1 MKTLQEQYN
10 LIKEGKG
17 HKDVFLKEAKSR
29 FPNML
34 TNSMNFTEAEKILTN
49 RSVIQENYVDLKPIT
64 KIESLNG
71 PKKDFELAFEKFLSE
86 GEDQLSPIIN
96 DTGKPNAMEI
106 KTPAESKAKFSINDN
121 GTGQFKENKEV
132 ENSLDNQYPYSPSEN
147 NINNV
152 SGQELINGVY
162 YECKANPE
170 LGLREAQE
178 LVVKNLSKDP
188 LHYVK
193 EGQFGEAIGY
203 QTENGGMKKNKGET
217 YGGSGYSEKLEDSNN
232 HYAVV
237 KENKEDKL
245 KELIKESL
253 GGVVTT
259 GNPNSLAAMYGQV
272 IRDVMN
278 EDEGTNVSYDDTNV
292 ALEARQKAIE
302 NSQERAG
309 MEEEARPDY
318 PDVDKDGDRE
328 ESMEKAL
335 KDKKA
340 KKVKKESIDSKL
352 TEIGKQGDIV
362 KLEAQLE
369 YLSNHIDEK
378 IDRVSSINEDDNLKE
393 LIDKSKMKQMQREI
407 KLLEKRKGKMEKVYE
422 KMCGKKYARKE
433 MMDEDNN
440 TINEGV
446 INEGAFD
453 VIKKKLLG
461 LKDKILSKVGAD
473 SIKKFKVAVEKALG
487 KDEIKL
493 SDITLDN
500 AKKVAG
506 ELKAEAGIKSIQEE
520 FIPIF
525 KAQSRTFNDADPDN
539 DQGSIKDLL
548 KTLGLSAGLLGVI
561 AAIGPTIF
569 FGLIG
574 LIAVAGAVTSAV
586 KEDSNANSN
595 YGSNEGSNENSNDN
609 PAVDQ
614 SYSGLEKFRQGV
626 NEEEVDESFD
636 SLAKKLDKQK
646 GVDKEYAG
654 KIAGKIANLKRKGA
668 GKGPTAKQKKRM
680 EEDNEVNWND
690 KNNPTKGPSGERDP
704 RQVGQSVSPYST
716 TK

>member
-96 DTGKPNAMEI
+96 DAGKPNATEI

-132 ENSLDNQYPYSPSEN
+132 KNSLDNQYPYSPSEN

-237 KENKEDKL
+237 KEDKEDKL
-245 KELIKESL
+245 KDLIKESL

-259 GNPNSLAAMYGQV
+259 GNPNSLAAMYGQIV
-272 IRDVMN
+272 RDVMN

-393 LIDKSKMKQMQREI
+393 LIDKSKMKAMQREI

-433 MMDEDNN
+433 MMDEDSN
-440 TINEGV
+440 TVNEGV

-453 VIKKKLLG
+453 VVKKKLLG
-461 LKDKILSKVGAD
+461 LKDKIVNKIGA
-473 SIKKFKVAVEKALG
+473 STIEKFKVAAKKALG
-487 KDEIKL
+487 KDEIEVN
-493 SDITLDN
+493 DITLDN
-500 AKKVAG
+500 AKKVAD
-506 ELKAEAGIKSIQEE
+506 ELKGVSLQEGI
-520 FIPIF
+520 FDIF
-525 KAQSRTFNDADPDN
+525 KSREYNDNDPDN
-539 DQGSIKDLL
+539 DDEGIKGLVT
-548 KTLGLSAGLLGVI
+548 KLGLSAGLLGVVGTLGVLPFVGI
-561 AAIGPTIF
+561 IV
-569 FGLIG
+569 
-574 LIAVAGAVTSAV
+574 LIAIASSALG
-586 KEDSNANSN
+586 EDSNANSN

-626 NEEEVDESFD
+626 NEEEIDESFD

>member
-34 TNSMNFTEAEKILTN
+34 TNSTNFTEAEKILTN
-49 RSVIQENYVDLKPIT
+49 RSVIKENYVDLKPIT

-96 DTGKPNAMEI
+96 DTGKPNSMEI

-245 KELIKESL
+245 KDLIKESL

-272 IRDVMN
+272 VRDVMN

-393 LIDKSKMKQMQREI
+393 LIDKSKMKAMQKEI
-407 KLLEKRKGKMEKVYE
+407 KLLEKRKGKMEKMYE

-433 MMDEDNN
+433 MMD
-440 TINEGV
+440 
-446 INEGAFD
+446 
-453 VIKKKLLG
+453 
-461 LKDKILSKVGAD
+461 
-473 SIKKFKVAVEKALG
+473 
-487 KDEIKL
+487 
-493 SDITLDN
+493 
-500 AKKVAG
+500 
-506 ELKAEAGIKSIQEE
+506 
-520 FIPIF
+520 
-525 KAQSRTFNDADPDN
+525 
-539 DQGSIKDLL
+539 
-548 KTLGLSAGLLGVI
+548 
-561 AAIGPTIF
+561 
-569 FGLIG
+569 
-574 LIAVAGAVTSAV
+574 
-586 KEDSNANSN
+586 EDSNANSN

-609 PAVDQ
+609 PAVGQ

>member
-34 TNSMNFTEAEKILTN
+34 TNSTNFTEAEKILTN
-49 RSVIQENYVDLKPIT
+49 RSVIKENYVDLKPIT

-96 DTGKPNAMEI
+96 DAGKPNAMEI

-162 YECKANPE
+162 YECKSNPE

-203 QTENGGMKKNKGET
+203 QTENGGMKKNKGEN

-245 KELIKESL
+245 KDLIKESL

-335 KDKKA
+335 NDKKA

-352 TEIGKQGDIV
+352 AEIGREAETIKM
-362 KLEAQLE
+362 EAQLNF
-369 YLSNHIDEK
+369 LHDHIQEK

-407 KLLEKRKGKMEKVYE
+407 KLLEKRKGKMERLYE
-422 KMCGKKYARKE
+422 KHCGKKYQKTE
-433 MMDEDNN
+433 MVD
-440 TINEGV
+440 
-446 INEGAFD
+446 
-453 VIKKKLLG
+453 
-461 LKDKILSKVGAD
+461 
-473 SIKKFKVAVEKALG
+473 
-487 KDEIKL
+487 
-493 SDITLDN
+493 
-500 AKKVAG
+500 
-506 ELKAEAGIKSIQEE
+506 
-520 FIPIF
+520 
-525 KAQSRTFNDADPDN
+525 
-539 DQGSIKDLL
+539 
-548 KTLGLSAGLLGVI
+548 
-561 AAIGPTIF
+561 
-569 FGLIG
+569 
-574 LIAVAGAVTSAV
+574 
-586 KEDSNANSN
+586 EDSNANSN
-595 YGSNEGSNENSNDN
+595 YGSNENSNENSNDN
-609 PAVDQ
+609 PAVGQ

-626 NEEEVDESFD
+626 NEEEEVDESFD
-636 SLAKKLDKQK
+636 SLSKKLDKQK

-654 KIAGKIANLKRKGA
+654 KIAGKIANIKRKGG
-668 GKGPTAKQKKRM
+668 GKGPTSKQKKRM

>member
-64 KIESLNG
+64 KIENLNG

-96 DTGKPNAMEI
+96 DTGKPNSMEI

-237 KENKEDKL
+237 KEDKEDKL
-245 KELIKESL
+245 KDLIKESL

-272 IRDVMN
+272 VRDVMN

-393 LIDKSKMKQMQREI
+393 LIDKSKMKAMQKEI
-407 KLLEKRKGKMEKVYE
+407 KLLEKRKGKMEKMYE

-433 MMDEDNN
+433 MMD
-440 TINEGV
+440 
-446 INEGAFD
+446 
-453 VIKKKLLG
+453 
-461 LKDKILSKVGAD
+461 
-473 SIKKFKVAVEKALG
+473 
-487 KDEIKL
+487 
-493 SDITLDN
+493 
-500 AKKVAG
+500 
-506 ELKAEAGIKSIQEE
+506 
-520 FIPIF
+520 
-525 KAQSRTFNDADPDN
+525 
-539 DQGSIKDLL
+539 
-548 KTLGLSAGLLGVI
+548 
-561 AAIGPTIF
+561 
-569 FGLIG
+569 
-574 LIAVAGAVTSAV
+574 
-586 KEDSNANSN
+586 EDSNANSN

-609 PAVDQ
+609 PAVGQ

>member
-1 MKTLQEQYN
+1 
-10 LIKEGKG
+10 
-17 HKDVFLKEAKSR
+17 
-29 FPNML
+29 
-34 TNSMNFTEAEKILTN
+34 
-49 RSVIQENYVDLKPIT
+49 
-64 KIESLNG
+64 
-71 PKKDFELAFEKFLSE
+71 
-86 GEDQLSPIIN
+86 
-96 DTGKPNAMEI
+96 
-106 KTPAESKAKFSINDN
+106 
-121 GTGQFKENKEV
+121 
-132 ENSLDNQYPYSPSEN
+132 
-147 NINNV
+147 
-152 SGQELINGVY
+152 
-162 YECKANPE
+162 
-170 LGLREAQE
+170 
-178 LVVKNLSKDP
+178 
-188 LHYVK
+188 
-193 EGQFGEAIGY
+193 
-203 QTENGGMKKNKGET
+203 MKKNKGET

-237 KENKEDKL
+237 KEDKEDKL
-245 KELIKESL
+245 KDLIKESL

-278 EDEGTNVSYDDTNV
+278 EDEGTNSLDEFVNEINEDKFD
-292 ALEARQKAIE
+292 EARQEAIE

-309 MEEEARPDY
+309 IEEEARPDY

-335 KDKKA
+335 KDKKD

-393 LIDKSKMKQMQREI
+393 LIDKSKMKAMQKEI

-433 MMDEDNN
+433 MMD
-440 TINEGV
+440 
-446 INEGAFD
+446 
-453 VIKKKLLG
+453 
-461 LKDKILSKVGAD
+461 
-473 SIKKFKVAVEKALG
+473 
-487 KDEIKL
+487 
-493 SDITLDN
+493 
-500 AKKVAG
+500 
-506 ELKAEAGIKSIQEE
+506 
-520 FIPIF
+520 
-525 KAQSRTFNDADPDN
+525 
-539 DQGSIKDLL
+539 
-548 KTLGLSAGLLGVI
+548 
-561 AAIGPTIF
+561 
-569 FGLIG
+569 
-574 LIAVAGAVTSAV
+574 
-586 KEDSNANSN
+586 EDSNANSN

-654 KIAGKIANLKRKGA
+654 KIAGKIANFKRKGG

>member
-162 YECKANPE
+162 YECKVNPE

-245 KELIKESL
+245 KDLIKESL

-272 IRDVMN
+272 VRDVMN

-393 LIDKSKMKQMQREI
+393 LIDKSKMKAMQKEI

-433 MMDEDNN
+433 MMDED
-440 TINEGV
+440 
-446 INEGAFD
+446 
-453 VIKKKLLG
+453 
-461 LKDKILSKVGAD
+461 
-473 SIKKFKVAVEKALG
+473 
-487 KDEIKL
+487 
-493 SDITLDN
+493 
-500 AKKVAG
+500 
-506 ELKAEAGIKSIQEE
+506 
-520 FIPIF
+520 
-525 KAQSRTFNDADPDN
+525 
-539 DQGSIKDLL
+539 
-548 KTLGLSAGLLGVI
+548 
-561 AAIGPTIF
+561 
-569 FGLIG
+569 
-574 LIAVAGAVTSAV
+574 
-586 KEDSNANSN
+586 SNANSN
-595 YGSNEGSNENSNDN
+595 YGSNENSNENSNDN
-609 PAVDQ
+609 PAVGQ

-654 KIAGKIANLKRKGA
+654 KIAGKIANIKRKGG
-668 GKGPTAKQKKRM
+668 GKGPTSKQKKRM

>member
-34 TNSMNFTEAEKILTN
+34 TNSTNFTEAEKILTN
-49 RSVIQENYVDLKPIT
+49 RSVIKENYVDLKPIT

-96 DTGKPNAMEI
+96 DAGKPNAMEI

-162 YECKANPE
+162 YECKSNPE

-203 QTENGGMKKNKGET
+203 QTENGGMKKNKGEN

-245 KELIKESL
+245 KDLIKESL

-335 KDKKA
+335 NDKKA

-352 TEIGKQGDIV
+352 AEIGREAETIKM
-362 KLEAQLE
+362 EAQLNF
-369 YLSNHIDEK
+369 LHDHIQEK

-407 KLLEKRKGKMEKVYE
+407 KLLEKRKSKMERLYE
-422 KMCGKKYARKE
+422 KHCGKKYQKTE
-433 MMDEDNN
+433 MVD
-440 TINEGV
+440 
-446 INEGAFD
+446 
-453 VIKKKLLG
+453 
-461 LKDKILSKVGAD
+461 
-473 SIKKFKVAVEKALG
+473 
-487 KDEIKL
+487 
-493 SDITLDN
+493 
-500 AKKVAG
+500 
-506 ELKAEAGIKSIQEE
+506 
-520 FIPIF
+520 
-525 KAQSRTFNDADPDN
+525 
-539 DQGSIKDLL
+539 
-548 KTLGLSAGLLGVI
+548 
-561 AAIGPTIF
+561 
-569 FGLIG
+569 
-574 LIAVAGAVTSAV
+574 
-586 KEDSNANSN
+586 EDSNANSN
-595 YGSNEGSNENSNDN
+595 YGSNENSNENSNDN
-609 PAVDQ
+609 PAVGQ

-626 NEEEVDESFD
+626 NEEEEVDESFD
-636 SLAKKLDKQK
+636 SLSKKLDKQK

-654 KIAGKIANLKRKGA
+654 KIAGKIANIKRKGG
-668 GKGPTAKQKKRM
+668 GKGPTSKQKKRM

>member
-96 DTGKPNAMEI
+96 DAGKPNATEI

-237 KENKEDKL
+237 KEDKEDKL
-245 KELIKESL
+245 KDLIKESL

-278 EDEGTNVSYDDTNV
+278 EDEGTNSLDEFVNEINEDKFD
-292 ALEARQKAIE
+292 EARQEAIE

-309 MEEEARPDY
+309 IEEEARPDY

-335 KDKKA
+335 KDKKD

-393 LIDKSKMKQMQREI
+393 LIDKSKMKAMQKEI

-433 MMDEDNN
+433 MMD
-440 TINEGV
+440 
-446 INEGAFD
+446 
-453 VIKKKLLG
+453 
-461 LKDKILSKVGAD
+461 
-473 SIKKFKVAVEKALG
+473 
-487 KDEIKL
+487 
-493 SDITLDN
+493 
-500 AKKVAG
+500 
-506 ELKAEAGIKSIQEE
+506 
-520 FIPIF
+520 
-525 KAQSRTFNDADPDN
+525 
-539 DQGSIKDLL
+539 
-548 KTLGLSAGLLGVI
+548 
-561 AAIGPTIF
+561 
-569 FGLIG
+569 
-574 LIAVAGAVTSAV
+574 
-586 KEDSNANSN
+586 EDSNANSN

>member
-34 TNSMNFTEAEKILTN
+34 TNSTNFTEAEKILTN

-245 KELIKESL
+245 KDLIKESL

-309 MEEEARPDY
+309 MHEEDKPDF
-318 PDVDKDGDRE
+318 PDIDGDGDKE
-328 ESMEKAL
+328 ESMKKAAA
-335 KDKKA
+335 DKK

-422 KMCGKKYARKE
+422 KMCGKKYQKTE
-433 MMDEDNN
+433 M
-440 TINEGV
+440 
-446 INEGAFD
+446 
-453 VIKKKLLG
+453 
-461 LKDKILSKVGAD
+461 VG
-473 SIKKFKVAVEKALG
+473 
-487 KDEIKL
+487 
-493 SDITLDN
+493 
-500 AKKVAG
+500 
-506 ELKAEAGIKSIQEE
+506 
-520 FIPIF
+520 
-525 KAQSRTFNDADPDN
+525 
-539 DQGSIKDLL
+539 
-548 KTLGLSAGLLGVI
+548 
-561 AAIGPTIF
+561 
-569 FGLIG
+569 
-574 LIAVAGAVTSAV
+574 
-586 KEDSNANSN
+586 EDSNANSN
-595 YGSNEGSNENSNDN
+595 YGSNENSNENSNDN
-609 PAVDQ
+609 PAVGQ

>member
-34 TNSMNFTEAEKILTN
+34 TNSTNFTEAEKILTN
-49 RSVIQENYVDLKPIT
+49 RSVIKENYVDLKPIT

-162 YECKANPE
+162 YECKSNPE

-203 QTENGGMKKNKGET
+203 QTENGGMKKNKGEN

-245 KELIKESL
+245 KDLIKESL

-335 KDKKA
+335 NDKKA

-352 TEIGKQGDIV
+352 AEIGREAETIKM
-362 KLEAQLE
+362 EAQLNF
-369 YLSNHIDEK
+369 LHDHIQEK

-407 KLLEKRKGKMEKVYE
+407 KLLEKRKSKMERLYE
-422 KMCGKKYARKE
+422 KHCGKKYQKTE
-433 MMDEDNN
+433 MVD
-440 TINEGV
+440 
-446 INEGAFD
+446 
-453 VIKKKLLG
+453 
-461 LKDKILSKVGAD
+461 
-473 SIKKFKVAVEKALG
+473 
-487 KDEIKL
+487 
-493 SDITLDN
+493 
-500 AKKVAG
+500 
-506 ELKAEAGIKSIQEE
+506 
-520 FIPIF
+520 
-525 KAQSRTFNDADPDN
+525 
-539 DQGSIKDLL
+539 
-548 KTLGLSAGLLGVI
+548 
-561 AAIGPTIF
+561 
-569 FGLIG
+569 
-574 LIAVAGAVTSAV
+574 
-586 KEDSNANSN
+586 EDSNANSN
-595 YGSNEGSNENSNDN
+595 YGSNENSNENSNDN
-609 PAVDQ
+609 PAVGQ

-626 NEEEVDESFD
+626 NEEEEVDESFD
-636 SLAKKLDKQK
+636 SLSKKLDKQK

-654 KIAGKIANLKRKGA
+654 KIAGKIANIKRKGG
-668 GKGPTAKQKKRM
+668 GKGPTSKQKKRM

>member
-162 YECKANPE
+162 YECKVNPE

-245 KELIKESL
+245 KDLIKESL

-272 IRDVMN
+272 VRDVMN

-309 MEEEARPDY
+309 IEEEARPDY

-393 LIDKSKMKQMQREI
+393 LIDKSKMKAMQKEI

-433 MMDEDNN
+433 MMDED
-440 TINEGV
+440 
-446 INEGAFD
+446 
-453 VIKKKLLG
+453 
-461 LKDKILSKVGAD
+461 
-473 SIKKFKVAVEKALG
+473 
-487 KDEIKL
+487 
-493 SDITLDN
+493 
-500 AKKVAG
+500 
-506 ELKAEAGIKSIQEE
+506 
-520 FIPIF
+520 
-525 KAQSRTFNDADPDN
+525 
-539 DQGSIKDLL
+539 
-548 KTLGLSAGLLGVI
+548 
-561 AAIGPTIF
+561 
-569 FGLIG
+569 
-574 LIAVAGAVTSAV
+574 
-586 KEDSNANSN
+586 SNANSN
-595 YGSNEGSNENSNDN
+595 YGSNENSNENSNDN
-609 PAVDQ
+609 PAVGQ

-654 KIAGKIANLKRKGA
+654 KIAGKIANIKRKGG
-668 GKGPTAKQKKRM
+668 GKGPTSKQKKRM

>member
-96 DTGKPNAMEI
+96 DAGKPNATEI

-237 KENKEDKL
+237 KEDKEDKL
-245 KELIKESL
+245 KDLIKESL

-278 EDEGTNVSYDDTNV
+278 EDEGTNSLDEFVNEINEDKFD
-292 ALEARQKAIE
+292 EARQEAIE

-309 MEEEARPDY
+309 IEEEARPDY

-335 KDKKA
+335 KDKKD

-393 LIDKSKMKQMQREI
+393 LIDKSKMKAMQKEI
-407 KLLEKRKGKMEKVYE
+407 KLLEKRKGKMEKMYE

-433 MMDEDNN
+433 MMD
-440 TINEGV
+440 
-446 INEGAFD
+446 
-453 VIKKKLLG
+453 
-461 LKDKILSKVGAD
+461 
-473 SIKKFKVAVEKALG
+473 
-487 KDEIKL
+487 
-493 SDITLDN
+493 
-500 AKKVAG
+500 
-506 ELKAEAGIKSIQEE
+506 
-520 FIPIF
+520 
-525 KAQSRTFNDADPDN
+525 
-539 DQGSIKDLL
+539 
-548 KTLGLSAGLLGVI
+548 
-561 AAIGPTIF
+561 
-569 FGLIG
+569 
-574 LIAVAGAVTSAV
+574 
-586 KEDSNANSN
+586 EDSNANSN

>member
-34 TNSMNFTEAEKILTN
+34 TNSTNFTEAEKILTN
-49 RSVIQENYVDLKPIT
+49 RSVIKESIGGYVDLKPIT

-96 DTGKPNAMEI
+96 DAGKPNAMEI
-106 KTPAESKAKFSINDN
+106 KTPAESKAKFSINNN
-121 GTGQFKENKEV
+121 GSGQFKANKEV
-132 ENSLDNQYPYSPSEN
+132 ENSLNNQYPYSPSEN

-162 YECKANPE
+162 YECKSNPE

-203 QTENGGMKKNKGET
+203 QTENGGMKKNKGEN

-245 KELIKESL
+245 KSLIKESL

-278 EDEGTNVSYDDTNV
+278 EDNEFRNFSESTNVSYDDTNV

-309 MEEEARPDY
+309 MHEEDKPDF
-318 PDVDKDGDRE
+318 PDIDGDGDKE
-328 ESMEKAL
+328 ESMKKAAA
-335 KDKKA
+335 DKK

-352 TEIGKQGDIV
+352 AEIGKEAETV
-362 KLEAQLE
+362 KMEAQLNF
-369 YLSNHIDEK
+369 LHDHIQEK
-378 IDRVSSINEDDNLKE
+378 IDRVSSIQEDENLSE
-393 LIDKSKMKQMQREI
+393 LIDRTKMKQMQREI
-407 KLLEKRKGKMEKVYE
+407 KLLEKRKGKMEKLYE
-422 KMCGKKYARKE
+422 KHCGKKYQKTE
-433 MMDEDNN
+433 MVD
-440 TINEGV
+440 
-446 INEGAFD
+446 
-453 VIKKKLLG
+453 
-461 LKDKILSKVGAD
+461 
-473 SIKKFKVAVEKALG
+473 
-487 KDEIKL
+487 
-493 SDITLDN
+493 
-500 AKKVAG
+500 
-506 ELKAEAGIKSIQEE
+506 
-520 FIPIF
+520 
-525 KAQSRTFNDADPDN
+525 
-539 DQGSIKDLL
+539 
-548 KTLGLSAGLLGVI
+548 
-561 AAIGPTIF
+561 
-569 FGLIG
+569 
-574 LIAVAGAVTSAV
+574 
-586 KEDSNANSN
+586 EDSNANSN
-595 YGSNEGSNENSNDN
+595 YGSNENSNENSNDN
-609 PAVDQ
+609 PAVGQ

-626 NEEEVDESFD
+626 NEEEEVDESFD
-636 SLAKKLDKQK
+636 SLSKKLDKQK

-654 KIAGKIANLKRKGA
+654 KIAGKIANIKRKGG
-668 GKGPTAKQKKRM
+668 GKGPTAKQSKRM